1 MNRKKIDL
9 LWLYVSI
16 IAFLFVSAMFLLMPL
31 DNNDPSLKVK
41 NATKLI
47 GAGFWGFLIVGIVSQ
62 VILSKR
68 RKLWYR
74 IQHIN
79 ERRGSVR
86 KIGLITFGSN
96 GPALIADIILV
107 VSLIGLI
114 VAVITTKAI
123 GYSCYVFLAIF
134 FFAFCMHCILN
145 GKVYYHITHH
155 YDSNN
160 KYERSSLSENNTEG
174 EK

>member
-1 MNRKKIDL
+1 MNRKKVDL

-16 IAFLFVSAMFLLMPL
+16 IAFLFVSVIFLLVPL

-41 NATKLI
+41 NTTKLI
-47 GAGFWGFLIVGIVSQ
+47 GVGFWVFLIVGIVSQ
-62 VILSKR
+62 VILSNR

-74 IQHIN
+74 IQRVN
-79 ERRGSVR
+79 ERRSSVR
-86 KIGLITFGSN
+86 KIGLITFASN
-96 GPALIADIILV
+96 GPALIADIISV
-107 VSLIGLI
+107 ISLIGLI
-114 VAVITTKAI
+114 VAVIMTKAI

-145 GKVYYHITHH
+145 GKGYYHITNH

-160 KYERSSLSENNTEG
+160 KYERSSLSENKDKEG
-174 EK
+174 E

>member
-1 MNRKKIDL
+1 MNRKKVDL

-16 IAFLFVSAMFLLMPL
+16 VAFLFVSVMFLLMPL
-31 DNNDPSLKVK
+31 DSNDPSLKAK
-41 NATKLI
+41 NTTKLI
-47 GAGFWGFLIVGIVSQ
+47 GIGFWGFLIVGIVSQ

-86 KIGLITFGSN
+86 KIGLITFCSN
-96 GPALIADIILV
+96 GLALIADIILV
-107 VSLIGLI
+107 ISLIGLI

-123 GYSCYVFLAIF
+123 GHSCYVFLAMF
-134 FFAFCMHCILN
+134 CFAFCMHCILN
-145 GKVYYHITHH
+145 GKVYYHIMHH

-160 KYERSSLSENNTEG
+160 KYERSSQSENNTEG
-174 EK
+174 EE